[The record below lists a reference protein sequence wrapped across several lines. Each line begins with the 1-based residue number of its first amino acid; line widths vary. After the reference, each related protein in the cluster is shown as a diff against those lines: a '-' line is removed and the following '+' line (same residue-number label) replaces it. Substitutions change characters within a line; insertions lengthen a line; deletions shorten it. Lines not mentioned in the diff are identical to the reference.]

1 MVRINM
7 AILDTDVMFLNQLSR
22 YLLDKTDK
30 FIISSFSDAEKYNEY
45 AEYSKIDLLIFS
57 EDFLDKLNFETRA
70 TKILMAEGYKK
81 ECEAY
86 YIINK
91 YQKAESFLKNVLM
104 IYAEDTGNNSAVLS
118 SGRDSYLIGFYS
130 PVGGSGK
137 TTLAVALSKALADNG
152 AKVLYLNLERIS
164 SLAGIF
170 NAQSDKSFSEILLAA
185 KNKDENLQIKI
196 LANTLQN
203 NTSKIYYINPPESA
217 VEYSEMTDEE
227 MMYILNEL
235 KNMSE
240 FDYVIIDF
248 LGEFNKRVFSILDIC
263 KKIVFTSLPGE
274 LARQKVQLFIKEMKI
289 LGYEKNILK
298 KTAFIINRTL
308 YDDDGSFIEY
318 DVKSMTI
325 AENERYKDI
334 RKILKSNEYNED
346 IGRLIAL
353 IRD

>member
-1 MVRINM
+1 MNRINM
-7 AILDTDVMFLNQLSR
+7 VILDNDKMFLNQLSR
-22 YLLDKTDK
+22 YILDKTDK
-30 FIISSFSDAEKYNEY
+30 FTISSFSDIEKFKDYSG
-45 AEYSKIDLLIFS
+45 YSKIDLLLFS
-57 EDFLDKLNFETRA
+57 ENFLLDIDMGMKT
-70 TKILMAEGYKK
+70 TKILMAEGFSK
-81 ECEAY
+81 ESEDY

-91 YQKAESFLKNVLM
+91 YQKAENFLKNVLM
-104 IYAEDTGNNSAVLS
+104 IYAEDTGNNSAILS
-118 SGRDSYLIGFYS
+118 SGKASNLIGFYS

-137 TTLAVALSKALADNG
+137 TTLAVALAKTLADSG

-170 NAQSDKSFSEILLAA
+170 NDQSDKSFSDILLAA
-185 KNKDENLQIKI
+185 KGNENIQLKI

-217 VEYSEMTDEE
+217 SEYSEMTDEE
-227 MMYILNEL
+227 MMKIINEL

-248 LGEFNKRVFSILDIC
+248 LGEFNKRVTDILNIC
-263 KKIVFTSLPGE
+263 KKIIFTTVPGE

-289 LGYEKNILK
+289 LGFEKSILK
-298 KTAFIINRTL
+298 KTTFVTNRVHN
-308 YDDDGSFIEY
+308 GEEAGFIEY
-318 DVKSMTI
+318 EARNMTI
-325 AENERYKDI
+325 DEDEKYADI
-334 RKILKSNEYNED
+334 RKILKSDEYNED